1 MDSEWSNQPEKINGS
16 EQDREFERELKQAME
31 RRPAPPT
38 LKRRIMQKRSA
49 RRTDRRHTTMIW
61 WQRLAA
67 SLLAGAV
74 LAGGF
79 GWRQMEER
87 RKGEEAKQQ
96 LMTALRI
103 TNQVLNNMN
112 RKLAEHDRS
121 DEAK

>member
-1 MDSEWSNQPEKINGS
+1 MEFERFDQPEES
-16 EQDREFERELKQAME
+16 DEFERELKQAME
-31 RRPAPPT
+31 RRPAPPS
-38 LKRRIMQKRSA
+38 LKRRILQKRSA
-49 RRTDRRHTTMIW
+49 RRTERHHTTMIW
-61 WQRLAA
+61 WQRVAA

-87 RKGEEAKQQ
+87 RTGEEAKQQ

-121 DEAK
+121 DK